1 MLAEIPTDVWVL
13 YAVMLLFI
21 GAVVGLL
28 FAILFGPTAA
38 ERLQRLAEQERA
50 KAAAEHKAAMD
61 AIFNQTQKLRADRAA
76 RKPASLHQ
84 PARANH
90 P

>member
-1 MLAEIPTDVWVL
+1 MLAEIPTDIWVL

-21 GAVVGLL
+21 GAGVGLL
-28 FAILFGPTAA
+28 FAIMFGPTAA
-38 ERLQRLAEQERA
+38 ERLHRLAEQERL

-61 AIFNQTQKLRADRAA
+61 AIFGTPQKLRAGSRATF
-76 RKPASLHQ
+76 PESHHQ
-84 PARANH
+84 PARADH